1 MATICRSYV
10 AWRAIPLDEALSCDP
25 VKSRSLTFVISLA
38 ALTINAAVVA
48 RPAARPAVPH
58 AHLLATLQSTSA
70 PPAVRHFGTWGVDL
84 TAMDRAVNPGDD
96 FDRYVNGAW
105 AARTEIPADQP
116 SAGVGFDAFN
126 LSQEQIRAIIENA
139 PTTGQLGG
147 MYQSFMNEAA
157 VEKIGDTPLQADL
170 KRVAAISDTTAFAKY
185 MGETNGAFGIGLFG
199 PGVTSDPAKPSMN
212 GLWLGQAGL
221 GLPDRDYYL
230 TATFKPQLDAYR
242 AYIERTLTM
251 AGYPTPSKTA
261 DEVLAFETSVAKVS
275 WPAADRRDIDK
286 INNPMSVNE
295 LQTYAPGLDW
305 NAYFTGSSIAKRDRV
320 IVNENTAI
328 RDIAALYARTPLETL
343 KAWEAFHVAD
353 QASPYLSNRFVD
365 SRFTFTKTISGV
377 SALRPR
383 WKRGA
388 GLIDATL
395 GELLGRA
402 YVDTYFPASS
412 KAMMNDLVANLKAAM
427 AARIQRSEWM
437 GEDTKK
443 AALEKLSKMDVMV
456 GYPDKWRDYS
466 KLRIDVADLY
476 GNVQR
481 SNRFEW
487 AYQLSDLDKPVDH
500 KKWAMTPQTVDAYN
514 GGLENKIVFPAGILQ
529 PPFFDP
535 TADPA
540 VNYGAAGAIIGHEI
554 SHGFDDQGRKID
566 AAGAVRDWWTK
577 ADADRF
583 NAEAKGFGAQY
594 DSYEPVPGMHV
605 NGQLTM
611 GENIADM
618 AGVLVALDAY
628 HASLR
633 GVTPPVLDGFAGDQR
648 FFLAFGQSW
657 RAKERDDAMRRR
669 MASDPHSPSRFR
681 VIGPLRNVDAWYAAF
696 GITGGKYFLAPD
708 QRTRLW

>member
-1 MATICRSYV
+1 LFVLSVTAFAT
-10 AWRAIPLDEALSCDP
+10 
-25 VKSRSLTFVISLA
+25 T
-38 ALTINAAVVA
+38 AVV
-48 RPAARPAVPH
+48 V
-58 AHLLATLQSTSA
+58 A
-70 PPAVRHFGTWGVDL
+70 PPAPRARLLASPQTSSAPLAPRHFGTWGVDL
-84 TAMDRAVNPGDD
+84 TAMDRTVNPGDD

-105 AARTEIPADQP
+105 AAKTEIPADQA
-116 SAGVGFDAFN
+116 SAGVANDLFN

-139 PTTGQLGG
+139 PATSQLGG

-157 VEKIGDTPLQADL
+157 VEKLNDKPLQADL
-170 KRVAAISDTTAFAKY
+170 KRVAAIPDTAAFTKY
-185 MGETNGAFGIGLFG
+185 MGETNATFGIGLFG

-230 TATFKPQLDAYR
+230 SATFKPQLDAYR
-242 AYIERTLTM
+242 AYIERTFTLV
-251 AGYPTPSKTA
+251 GYPEPAKTA
-261 DEVLAFETSVAKVS
+261 DAVLAFETAVAKAS

-286 INNPMSVNE
+286 INNPMSVAE
-295 LQTYAPGLDW
+295 LQAYAPGLDW
-305 NAYFTGSSIAKRDRV
+305 SAYLAASEIAKRDRA

-328 RDIAALYARTPLETL
+328 RDIAALYAQTPLATL
-343 KAWEAFHVAD
+343 KAWETFHVAD
-353 QASPYLSNRFVD
+353 QASPYLSKRFVD
-365 SRFTFTKTISGV
+365 SRFTFTKTVSGV
-377 SALRPR
+377 SELRPR

-388 GLIDATL
+388 SLIDTTL

-402 YVDTYFPASS
+402 YVEKYFPASS
-412 KAMMNDLVANLKAAM
+412 KAMMNDLVANLKTAM
-427 AARIQRSEWM
+427 AARIQNSDWM
-437 GEDTKK
+437 SADTKK

-487 AYQLSDLDKPVDH
+487 EYQLSDLDKPVDH
-500 KKWAMTPQTVDAYN
+500 QKWVMTPQTVDAYN

-540 VNYGAAGAIIGHEI
+540 VNYGAIGAIIGHEI

-566 AAGAVRDWWTK
+566 ATGAVRDWWTK
-577 ADADRF
+577 TDAERF
-583 NAEAKGFGAQY
+583 SAQAKGFGAQY

-628 HASLR
+628 HASLH
-633 GVTPPVLDGFAGDQR
+633 GATPPGKDGFTGDQR
-648 FFLAFGQSW
+648 FFLAFGQAS
-657 RAKERDDAMRRR
+657 RAKQRDDALRSQ
-669 MASDPHSPSRFR
+669 MAADPHSPSKFR
-681 VIGPLRNVDAWYAAF
+681 VIGPLRNIDAWYAAF
-696 GITGGKYFLAPD
+696 GITGGRYFLAPD
-708 QRTRLW
+708 QRTRIW